1 MISRGLHFIVR
12 FFQCIIEDNQ
22 SNEDLGPYLK
32 IAYTETLERYH
43 GWMGTQLF
51 KASYLN
57 NYYCVWVVTKSLLQ
71 ILSRFAPTR
80 RDLFFALALQKH
92 NKDEHVLRDL
102 RSFTNQLSAC
112 VFKLIDFYNEHDLE
126 TDSPSR

>member
-1 MISRGLHFIVR
+1 M
-12 FFQCIIEDNQ
+12 
-22 SNEDLGPYLK
+22 
-32 IAYTETLERYH
+32 
-43 GWMGTQLF
+43 
-51 KASYLN
+51 
-57 NYYCVWVVTKSLLQ
+57 LQ

-80 RDLFFALALQKH
+80 HDLFFALALQKH

-102 RSFTNQLSAC
+102 RNFTNQLSAC